1 MSEFKAFPFE
11 CKVNMDSNTF
21 EGYFS
26 IKGNIDDGND
36 RVIAGAFTKTFGE
49 NKKRIK
55 GLYMH
60 DFYKPFSKPIELYE
74 DSKGAFVKGSISL
87 CSWGQDLKVL
97 MADGVVDEMSFGYDA
112 VKYDYSSE
120 GNNKVRNLREV
131 KCWEYSPVT
140 WGMNSA
146 TSINNVKKLDTLEK
160 MLDEIKVGRAIS
172 NRSKE
177 SIQQAIDALMALITE
192 IEPDEPEKGGT
203 TQKPEK
209 SLQCINDIDPQ
220 DLQSILA
227 QIEKYK

>member
-11 CKVNMDSNTF
+11 CKVNLDLNTF

-26 IKGNIDDGND
+26 IKGNVDDGND
-36 RVIAGAFTKTFGE
+36 RVMAGAFTKTFQE

-97 MADGVVDEMSFGYDA
+97 MSDGVVDEMSFGYDA
-112 VKYDYSSE
+112 VKYDYVNE
-120 GNNKVRNLREV
+120 GKDKIRNLREV
-131 KCWEYSPVT
+131 KCWEYSPIT
-140 WGMNSA
+140 WGMNNA
-146 TSINNVKKLDTLEK
+146 TSINSVKKLDTLEK

-177 SIQQAIDALMALITE
+177 SIQQAIDALMALIME
-192 IEPDEPEKGGT
+192 IEPDNQEMGCT

-209 SLQCINDIDPQ
+209 SLKNINDIDPL
-220 DLQSILA
+220 DMQSIIKQL
-227 QIEKYK
+227 QKYK